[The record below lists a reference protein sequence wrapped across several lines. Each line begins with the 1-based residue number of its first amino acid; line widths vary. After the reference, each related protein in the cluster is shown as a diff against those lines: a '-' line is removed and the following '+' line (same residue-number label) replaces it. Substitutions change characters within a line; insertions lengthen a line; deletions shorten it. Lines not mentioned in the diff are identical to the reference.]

1 MGKLGKIK
9 GKLRLY
15 IKWPLYLTLLLLVA
29 GLGVYLISPQAGLL
43 MVIVIIIYAAI
54 AGGLYIYNKP
64 SIYTDMVSFATQY
77 GQIQKNL
84 LKELAIPYVLLS
96 EDGRIVEQPGVQQD
110 HRKDRE
116 I

>member
-43 MVIVIIIYAAI
+43 MAIVIIIYAAI
-54 AGGLYIYNKP
+54 AGGLYVCFLHRANYRRR
-64 SIYTDMVSFATQY
+64 
-77 GQIQKNL
+77 
-84 LKELAIPYVLLS
+84 KEK
-96 EDGRIVEQPGVQQD
+96 G
-110 HRKDRE
+110 
-116 I
+116 

>member
-64 SIYTDMVSFATQY
+64 SIYTDMVSFDPVWTDPEESAE
-77 GQIQKNL
+77 G
-84 LKELAIPYVLLS
+84 AGDSYVLLRRM
-96 EDGRIVEQPGVQQD
+96 DGSCEQPGVQQD
-110 HRKDRE
+110 YRKDRE